1 MTDEATVYGYIKKN
15 ADSNPQ
21 TNYLHHSVNRQMIK
35 ALPSMDYSA
44 LLNQEF
50 FSTPFIQHHDET
62 MMASVIHFAKSYR
75 GVEYEW
81 SSWIAEFEALLQKMY
96 WHSVVVHLETEL
108 SGIHTFTW
116 HSDAEIHAP
125 NQSPL
130 DIRCEWQHEL
140 GIAPRYA

>member
-1 MTDEATVYGYIKKN
+1 MTDESTVYGYIKKN
-15 ADSNPQ
+15 GDHDAKSN
-21 TNYLHHSVNRQMIK
+21 YRHHAVNRQALK
-35 ALPSMDYSA
+35 ALPSMDNSA
-44 LLNQEF
+44 LLSQEC
-50 FSTPFIQHHDET
+50 FSAPPIYNYDET
-62 MMASVIHFAKSYR
+62 ISASVIHFAKIYN

-81 SSWIAEFEALLQKMY
+81 NSWIAEFEALLQKMY

-108 SGIHTFTW
+108 SGVHTFTW
-116 HSDAEIHAP
+116 QSEKTIHAP